1 MPHHT
6 EFYPMPMFPTLSVA
20 DIGASASWY
29 TEKVGFARVFA
40 IPGTGDDVALEHLR
54 WSKYADLLLVPEA
67 NAPYPAQAK
76 GTGIS
81 LCFLVQAE
89 SIDHMA
95 ARLDASG
102 VEITEGPVNRPWNTR
117 DIVVTDP
124 DGFRLIFFEPID
136 TTRTFEDVIES
147 ARRES

>member
-6 EFYPMPMFPTLSVA
+6 EFYPMPMFPTLSVT

-40 IPGTGDDVALEHLR
+40 IPGTGGEVALEHLR

-67 NAPYPAQAK
+67 SAPYPAQTK

-81 LCFLVQAE
+81 LSFLAQTEA
-89 SIDHMA
+89 IDDMA
-95 ARLDASG
+95 ARLEDSG
-102 VEITEGPVNRPWNTR
+102 VEIKEGPVNRPWNTR
-117 DIVVTDP
+117 DIVILDP
-124 DGFRLIFFEPID
+124 DGYRLIFFEPID
-136 TTRTFEDVIES
+136 ISRTFEDVIERAS
-147 ARRES
+147 GQT

>member
-6 EFYPMPMFPTLSVA
+6 EFYPMPMFPTLSVT

-40 IPGTGDDVALEHLR
+40 IPGSGGEVVLEHLR

-76 GTGIS
+76 GTGITLS
-81 LCFLVQAE
+81 FLVQTE
-89 SIDHMA
+89 TIDDMTM
-95 ARLDASG
+95 RLEANR
-102 VEITEGPVNRPWNTR
+102 VEIVEGPVNRPWNTR
-117 DIVVTDP
+117 DIVIIDP
-124 DGFRLIFFEPID
+124 NGFRLTFFEPID
-136 TTRTFEDVIES
+136 TSRNFEDVIES
-147 ARRES
+147 ARRQS